1 MHKLNYLMHVIMYYS
16 NFKYEEYQIYIHCTC
31 STLSLINFLC
41 FTTLKSVLTANGM
54 VPLSES
60 VVN

>member
-1 MHKLNYLMHVIMYYS
+1 MHKLNYLMYVIMYYS
-16 NFKYEEYQIYIHCTC
+16 NYKYEEYQIYIHCTC

-41 FTTLKSVLTANGM
+41 FTTLKSANGM
-54 VPLSES
+54 VLLSES

>member
-1 MHKLNYLMHVIMYYS
+1 MHKFNYLMYVIMYYS
-16 NFKYEEYQIYIHCTC
+16 NYKYEEYQIYIHCTC

-41 FTTLKSVLTANGM
+41 FTTLKSANIL
-54 VPLSES
+54 LSES